1 LLRGERTS
9 EVSPPAEWKR
19 RADEQHGL
27 AYSGYAEVAI
37 DTMWTGELS
46 ACDTVA
52 LSRVFEMVARTT
64 SPAPSRSILVMGM
77 AKPPVRCLPSN
88 AATSTTQSGSVRPGR
103 ADAVLARAVGR
114 GDDEFRP
121 HPRGVTSPRH
131 YVGECDGSRWLASRA
146 PSNDRSREQR
156 SRSAQRTGVAF

>member
-1 LLRGERTS
+1 
-9 EVSPPAEWKR
+9 
-19 RADEQHGL
+19 
-27 AYSGYAEVAI
+27 
-37 DTMWTGELS
+37 MWTGELS

-121 HPRGVTSPRH
+121 HPSWRDVAATLCRRMRRFALVGLPRT
-131 YVGECDGSRWLASRA
+131 
-146 PSNDRSREQR
+146 Q
-156 SRSAQRTGVAF
+156 Q